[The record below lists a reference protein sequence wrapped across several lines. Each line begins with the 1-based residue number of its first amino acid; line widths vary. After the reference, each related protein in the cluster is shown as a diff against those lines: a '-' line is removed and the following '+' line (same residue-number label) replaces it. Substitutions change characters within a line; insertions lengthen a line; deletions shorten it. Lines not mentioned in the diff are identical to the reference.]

1 MAPGSGSVLNGM
13 KDYLALTDAQAAVIA
28 GILNDFNDYAER
40 TRSQIAALQQDI
52 LNLRG
57 KETLDTTAIGADYVA
72 IEVALRS
79 TTTQWTTAQNRIQ
92 QVLTPEQQTKL
103 QPLQDSVKMQPLV
116 DSARCSG
123 MIN

>member
-1 MAPGSGSVLNGM
+1 MAPASSSVLNGM
-13 KDYLALTDAQAAVIA
+13 KDYLALTDAQAGVIA
-28 GILNDFNDYAER
+28 GVLNDFNDYAER

-57 KETLDTTAIGADYVA
+57 KETLDTTAISADYVA
-72 IEVALRS
+72 IEVALRA
-79 TTTQWTTAQNRIQ
+79 TTTQWTTVQNRIQ

-116 DSARCSG
+116 DTARCSG